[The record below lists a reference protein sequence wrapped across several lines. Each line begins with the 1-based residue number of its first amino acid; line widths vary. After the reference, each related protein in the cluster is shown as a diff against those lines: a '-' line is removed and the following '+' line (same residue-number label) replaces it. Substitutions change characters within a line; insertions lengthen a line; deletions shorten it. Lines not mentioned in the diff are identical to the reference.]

1 MSKKSVVG
9 VDFGKGIVRAVELA
23 DPTGARPVLL
33 RHAELPL
40 PADAVVGGEVRDA
53 RAVAAV
59 LKRLWAE
66 GGFTSK
72 KVVLGIGN
80 SRVLVRDLTLP
91 KMPLES
97 IREAL
102 PFQVQDSL
110 PVPVADALLDFY
122 PTSEGEADGGPVI
135 HGLLVAGMRAALE
148 TNVRALQLAGLR
160 PVSVD
165 LIPFALSRLLL
176 PAGDETHTAIVHI
189 GAVTT
194 VVVFVLAGVPQ
205 FVRIIPTGGDDI
217 SRALV
222 ERAGLDEEAAERTKR
237 ESGLAG
243 SGAPADRMVTEV
255 IRDVTG
261 ELLTGLR
268 NTFSYYSHT
277 KGAVPVERVLLSGG
291 GAQLAGL
298 ADVVADITRL
308 PAGAALDAAAR
319 FSLGDAVD
327 AARFEQATGDFAVAL
342 GLAVGSA
349 A

>member
-1 MSKKSVVG
+1 MSKTSIVG
-9 VDFGKGIVRAVELA
+9 VDFGKGVVRAVELA
-23 DPTGARPVLL
+23 DPTSPRPTLL
-33 RHAELPL
+33 RHHELPL
-40 PADAVVGGEVRDA
+40 PPDSVVAGEVRDPQV
-53 RAVAAV
+53 VASV

-66 GGFTSK
+66 GGFKSR

-80 SRVLVRDLTLP
+80 SRVLVRDLTIP
-91 KMPLES
+91 KMPLDQ

-110 PVPVADALLDFY
+110 PVPVGDALLDFY
-122 PTSEGEADGGPVI
+122 PAAEELVDGAPVI
-135 HGLLVAGMRAALE
+135 HGLLVAGMRGALE
-148 TNVRALQLAGLR
+148 ANVLALQLAGLR

-176 PAGDETHTAIVHI
+176 SAEDECHTALVHI

-194 VVVFVLAGVPQ
+194 AVVFAIGGVPQ

-217 SRALV
+217 TRALV
-222 ERAGLDEEAAERTKR
+222 ERAGLDEEAAEAAKR
-237 ESGLAG
+237 EVGLNSNVG
-243 SGAPADRMVTEV
+243 QTDRAVAE
-255 IRDVTG
+255 IIHDVAG

-268 NTFSYYSHT
+268 NTFAFYSHT
-277 KGAVPVERVLLSGG
+277 HGGTPVERVILSGG

-298 ADVVADITRL
+298 PAAVHGMTRVPADVV
-308 PAGAALDAAAR
+308 LDAATR
-319 FSLGDAVD
+319 FSLGDGVD
-327 AARFEQATGDFAVAL
+327 ARRFELASSDFAVAL

>member
-1 MSKKSVVG
+1 
-9 VDFGKGIVRAVELA
+9 VRAVELA
-23 DPTGARPVLL
+23 DPAGARPVLL
-33 RHAELPL
+33 RHHELPL
-40 PADAVVGGEVRDA
+40 PADSVAGGEVRDP

-72 KVVLGIGN
+72 RVVLGIGN
-80 SRVLVRDLTLP
+80 SRVLVRDLTIP
-91 KMPLES
+91 KMPIES

-110 PVPVADALLDFY
+110 PVPVGDALLDFY
-122 PTSEGEADGGPVI
+122 PTSEGEADGSAVL
-135 HGLLVAGMRAALE
+135 HGLLVAGMRSALE

-176 PAGDETHTAIVHI
+176 PAGDESHTALVHI

-205 FVRIIPTGGDDI
+205 FVRIIPTGGDDVT
-217 SRALV
+217 RALV
-222 ERAGLDEEAAERTKR
+222 ERAGLDEEAAERAKR
-237 ESGLAG
+237 ESGLLG
-243 SGAPADRMVTEV
+243 TGTPQDRTVTEV
-255 IRDVTG
+255 IREVTG

-298 ADVVADITRL
+298 TAAVGDLTRI
-308 PAGAALDAAAR
+308 PAGDALDAAAK